1 MRMASASGERIRAV
15 QGVLEPLGQ
24 AVDMEAWGLFVEA
37 AEEYQK

>member
-1 MRMASASGERIRAV
+1 MSTERVRAV
-15 QGVLEPLGQ
+15 QAVLEPLSQ